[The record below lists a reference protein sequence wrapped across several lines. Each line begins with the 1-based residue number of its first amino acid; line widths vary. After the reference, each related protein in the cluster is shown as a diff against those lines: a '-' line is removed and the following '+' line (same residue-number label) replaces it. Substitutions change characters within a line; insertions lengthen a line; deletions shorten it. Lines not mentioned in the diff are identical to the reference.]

1 MTMKKYS
8 RSVATNMVIAN
19 MIGTGIFT
27 SIGFQVMNAPDG
39 IPDAFS
45 IMIIW
50 FIGGIFALCGATAYA
65 EVATTFPQSGGE
77 YNYLSKIYHPAIGF
91 AAGWISI
98 TVGFAAPVAAA
109 AMALGAY
116 AHGAFDSINPLYL
129 AAFVVLASGFASTF

>member
-77 YNYLSKIYHPAIGF
+77 YTFLSKIYHPI
-91 AAGWISI
+91 
-98 TVGFAAPVAAA
+98 VGFASGWVSIVVGFSAAIAARLEASRAVVVRMLRPLTVAT
-109 AMALGAY
+109 Y
-116 AHGAFDSINPLYL
+116 SWFK
-129 AAFVVLASGFASTF
+129 VT